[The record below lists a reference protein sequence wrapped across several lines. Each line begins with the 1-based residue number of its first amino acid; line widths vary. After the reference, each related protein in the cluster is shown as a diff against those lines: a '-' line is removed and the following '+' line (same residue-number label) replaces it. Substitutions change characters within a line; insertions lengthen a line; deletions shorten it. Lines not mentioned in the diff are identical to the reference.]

1 MKESFSITP
10 RIIAHFGEDLIKNDS
25 IALLELVKNSY
36 DAGASLCTVNFHV
49 EEDKL
54 TSISIWDNGCGMDI
68 QTVKNVWLVIGTDN
82 KKPSEKRFG
91 RFPLGEKGIGRLGV
105 HKLGQEIIMLTKTK
119 SSKEVN
125 VHIDWDKLITAN
137 EISDFTIDVNE
148 NDTPKYFNKSNDS
161 GTLITIT
168 NLKSE
173 WDKRQIREV
182 YRNIMSLNSP
192 FIDTSDSFK
201 VEITSNSNLF
211 EGLPKFEDLISNGGL
226 YFGNCKLAGR
236 VIKSFKYEF
245 KPWKSLTKIDTGRIV
260 TKSQLQQEDIFLKGF
275 HEVDGKK
282 RKEQYDIDLNTFM
295 IGDIVFDIIIFE
307 TDSIIFNYL
316 NTEKTALKSYLS
328 DNGGIRVYRDNVR
341 VYDYGEPDNDW
352 LGIDLKRVHRVG
364 GNVSNNIIIGSV
376 RLKREQ
382 SYGLKE
388 KTNREGF
395 IENESYHAFVDAIN
409 YVLSI
414 FVRLRN
420 EDKEKLTNLYKK
432 HKSIE
437 PILSDLNEVIE
448 LVNEKVTNET
458 DKNNILRYLYRINK
472 QYAEVKEVLIKS
484 ANAGLNLS
492 VVIHEMEKQVAAL
505 VGCVERDE
513 KDRVID
519 ISKRLEKIVRGY
531 TSMIRKSSL
540 GQIKLS
546 SIVKT
551 ALENNEF
558 RFSDHSVSIISNYK
572 TSDLS
577 AWLAEAEAIST
588 ITNLLDNS
596 IYWLSYS
603 RQQDRKIA
611 IYITDQIKGYNSI
624 IVSDNG
630 PGFNMSPDVAV
641 QPFITGKPN
650 NIGMGLGLHIA
661 NEMMHAMNG
670 IMMFLD
676 KNEVDF
682 PDEIKDYGINKAI
695 IALCFAKTK

>member
-36 DAGASLCTVNFHV
+36 DAGASLCTVDFHV
-49 EEDKL
+49 EENKL

-105 HKLGQEIIMLTKTK
+105 HKLGREITMLTKTK

-148 NDTPKYFNKSNDS
+148 NDTPKCFNKSNDS
-161 GTLITIT
+161 GTFITIT

-192 FIDTSDSFK
+192 FVDTSDSFK

-211 EGLPKFEDLISNGGL
+211 DGLPKFEDLISNGGL
-226 YFGNCKLAGR
+226 YFGSCKLSGR

-245 KPWKSLTKIDTGRIV
+245 KPWQSLTKLDTGRVV
-260 TKSQLQQEDIFLKGF
+260 TESQLQQEDIFLKGF
-275 HEVDGKK
+275 HEVEGKK
-282 RKEQYDIDLNTFM
+282 RKEQYDIDLNAFG
-295 IGDIVFDIIIFE
+295 IGDIDFDIIIFE
-307 TDSIIFNYL
+307 TDAMIFNYL
-316 NTEKTALKSYLS
+316 NTEKTSLKSYLAE
-328 DNGGIRVYRDNVR
+328 NGGIRVYRDNVR

-352 LGIDLKRVHRVG
+352 LGIDLKRIHRVG
-364 GNVSNNIIIGSV
+364 GNVSNNIVIGSV

-437 PILSDLNEVIE
+437 PVLSDLNGVIE
-448 LVNEKVTNET
+448 LVNLKVTNEK
-458 DKNNILRYLYRINK
+458 DKTEILEYLYRINK

-484 ANAGLNLS
+484 ANAGLNLG
-492 VVIHEMEKQVAAL
+492 VVIHEMEKQVAIL
-505 VGCVERDE
+505 LGCVKRDE
-513 KDRVID
+513 KERTLY
-519 ISKRLEKIVRGY
+519 ISRRLEKIVRGY

-540 GQIKLS
+540 AIKH
-546 SIVKT
+546 
-551 ALENNEF
+551 
-558 RFSDHSVSIISNYK
+558 R
-572 TSDLS
+572 
-577 AWLAEAEAIST
+577 
-588 ITNLLDNS
+588 
-596 IYWLSYS
+596 
-603 RQQDRKIA
+603 
-611 IYITDQIKGYNSI
+611 
-624 IVSDNG
+624 
-630 PGFNMSPDVAV
+630 
-641 QPFITGKPN
+641 
-650 NIGMGLGLHIA
+650 
-661 NEMMHAMNG
+661 
-670 IMMFLD
+670 
-676 KNEVDF
+676 
-682 PDEIKDYGINKAI
+682 
-695 IALCFAKTK
+695 